1 MRFRKDAFQ
10 TDDVKKVCIA
20 RLYLQSHKYMIQRFV
35 FKTLISNCVH
45 TTRIYNKLHMEHSL
59 SKDWKA
65 K

>member
-10 TDDVKKVCIA
+10 TDDVNKVCLA

-35 FKTLISNCVH
+35 FKTVISNCVH
-45 TTRIYNKLHMEHSL
+45 TTRIYIKLHMEHSL